1 MEGIIIS
8 IVIAIVGLFLQN
20 RSEKNKKAARER
32 AARENNTMRPSQI
45 EVEEEEEKYDELSE
59 YKNAF
64 KEIFGFSTQEPEVIE
79 SNEVKEGKVFN
90 NEGQTP
96 LVTNFYQ
103 EPAKNQ
109 NVVETNSMLSK
120 ENSLKRNPTQ
130 ERVVEGDIVERSV
143 ADINFGDD
151 LSINME
157 YSYED
162 GKNDVAEKLHNIDP
176 RMLVLYSEIM
186 KPKFQ
191 A

>member
-32 AARENNTMRPSQI
+32 AARENNTMKPSQI
-45 EVEEEEEKYDELSE
+45 VEEEEEYDELSE

-64 KEIFGFSTQEPEVIE
+64 KDIFGFSTQEPEVVE
-79 SNEVKEGKVFN
+79 SNEIKEGKVFN

-96 LVTNFYQ
+96 LITNYYQ
-103 EPAKNQ
+103 ESVA
-109 NVVETNSMLSK
+109 
-120 ENSLKRNPTQ
+120 Q
-130 ERVVEGDIVERSV
+130 ERVVEGDIAERSV
-143 ADINFGDD
+143 ADINFGDE

-162 GKNDVAEKLHNIDP
+162 GKNDVAEKLHDIDP
-176 RMLVLYSEIM
+176 KMLVLYSEIM

>member
-32 AARENNTMRPSQI
+32 AARENNTMKPSQI
-45 EVEEEEEKYDELSE
+45 VEEEEEYDELSE

-64 KEIFGFSTQEPEVIE
+64 KDIFGFSTQEPEVVE
-79 SNEVKEGKVFN
+79 SNEIKEGKVFN

-96 LVTNFYQ
+96 LITNYYQ
-103 EPAKNQ
+103 ESVA
-109 NVVETNSMLSK
+109 
-120 ENSLKRNPTQ
+120 Q

-176 RMLVLYSEIM
+176 KMLVLYSEIM

>member
-32 AARENNTMRPSQI
+32 AARENNTMKPSQI
-45 EVEEEEEKYDELSE
+45 VEEEEEYDELSE

-64 KEIFGFSTQEPEVIE
+64 KDIFGFSTQEPEVVE
-79 SNEVKEGKVFN
+79 SNEIKEGKVFN

-96 LVTNFYQ
+96 LVTNYYQ
-103 EPAKNQ
+103 EPVA
-109 NVVETNSMLSK
+109 
-120 ENSLKRNPTQ
+120 Q

-162 GKNDVAEKLHNIDP
+162 GKNDVAKKLHNIDP
-176 RMLVLYSEIM
+176 KMLVLYSEIM

>member
-32 AARENNTMRPSQI
+32 AARENNTMKPSQI
-45 EVEEEEEKYDELSE
+45 VEEEEEYDELSE

-64 KEIFGFSTQEPEVIE
+64 KDIFGFSTQEPEVVE
-79 SNEVKEGKVFN
+79 SNEIKEGKVFN

-96 LVTNFYQ
+96 LVTNYYQ
-103 EPAKNQ
+103 EPVA
-109 NVVETNSMLSK
+109 
-120 ENSLKRNPTQ
+120 Q
-130 ERVVEGDIVERSV
+130 ERVVEGDIAERSV

-191 A
+191 E

>member
-32 AARENNTMRPSQI
+32 AARENNTMKPSQI
-45 EVEEEEEKYDELSE
+45 VEEEEEYDELSE

-64 KEIFGFSTQEPEVIE
+64 KDIFGFSTQEPEVVE
-79 SNEVKEGKVFN
+79 SNEIKEGKVFN

-96 LVTNFYQ
+96 LVTNYYQ
-103 EPAKNQ
+103 EPVA
-109 NVVETNSMLSK
+109 
-120 ENSLKRNPTQ
+120 Q

-162 GKNDVAEKLHNIDP
+162 GKNDIAEKLHNIDP

-191 A
+191 E

>member
-45 EVEEEEEKYDELSE
+45 EEEEEEYDELSE

-64 KEIFGFSTQEPEVIE
+64 KDIFGFSTQEPEVIE
-79 SNEVKEGKVFN
+79 SNEVNEGKVFN

-103 EPAKNQ
+103 EPVA
-109 NVVETNSMLSK
+109 
-120 ENSLKRNPTQ
+120 Q
-130 ERVVEGDIVERSV
+130 ERVVEGDIAERSV
-143 ADINFGDD
+143 ADISFGDD

-176 RMLVLYSEIM
+176 KMLVLYSEIM

>member
-45 EVEEEEEKYDELSE
+45 VEEEEEYDELSE

-64 KEIFGFSTQEPEVIE
+64 KDIFGFSTQEPEVVE
-79 SNEVKEGKVFN
+79 SNEVKEGKIFN

-130 ERVVEGDIVERSV
+130 ERVVEGDIAERSV

-191 A
+191 E

>member
-8 IVIAIVGLFLQN
+8 IVIAIVGLFLQS

-32 AARENNTMRPSQI
+32 AARENNTMKPSQI
-45 EVEEEEEKYDELSE
+45 VEEEEEYDELSE

-64 KEIFGFSTQEPEVIE
+64 KDIFGFSTQEPEVVE
-79 SNEVKEGKVFN
+79 SNEIKEGKVFN

-96 LVTNFYQ
+96 LVTNYYQ
-103 EPAKNQ
+103 EPVA
-109 NVVETNSMLSK
+109 
-120 ENSLKRNPTQ
+120 Q

-176 RMLVLYSEIM
+176 KMLVLYSEIM

>member
-32 AARENNTMRPSQI
+32 AARENNTMKPSQI
-45 EVEEEEEKYDELSE
+45 VEEEEEYDELSE

-64 KEIFGFSTQEPEVIE
+64 KDIFGFSTQEPEVVE
-79 SNEVKEGKVFN
+79 SNEIKEGKIFN

-103 EPAKNQ
+103 EPVA
-109 NVVETNSMLSK
+109 
-120 ENSLKRNPTQ
+120 Q
-130 ERVVEGDIVERSV
+130 ERVVEGDIAERSV

-191 A
+191 E

>member
-32 AARENNTMRPSQI
+32 AARENNTMKPSQI
-45 EVEEEEEKYDELSE
+45 VEEEEYDELSE

-64 KEIFGFSTQEPEVIE
+64 KDIFGFSTQEPEVVE
-79 SNEVKEGKVFN
+79 SNEVKEGKIFN

-103 EPAKNQ
+103 EPVA
-109 NVVETNSMLSK
+109 
-120 ENSLKRNPTQ
+120 Q
-130 ERVVEGDIVERSV
+130 EKVVEGDIVERSV

-176 RMLVLYSEIM
+176 KMLVLYSEIM

>member
-32 AARENNTMRPSQI
+32 AARENNTMKPSQI
-45 EVEEEEEKYDELSE
+45 VEEEEYDELSE

-64 KEIFGFSTQEPEVIE
+64 KDIFGFSTQEPEVVE
-79 SNEVKEGKVFN
+79 SNEVKEGKIFN

-103 EPAKNQ
+103 EPVA
-109 NVVETNSMLSK
+109 
-120 ENSLKRNPTQ
+120 Q
-130 ERVVEGDIVERSV
+130 EKVVEGDIAERSV

-176 RMLVLYSEIM
+176 KMLVLYSEIM

>member
-32 AARENNTMRPSQI
+32 AARENNTMKPSQI
-45 EVEEEEEKYDELSE
+45 VEEEEEYDELSE

-64 KEIFGFSTQEPEVIE
+64 KDIFGFSTQEPEVVE
-79 SNEVKEGKVFN
+79 SNEIKEGKVFN

-96 LVTNFYQ
+96 LITNYYQ
-103 EPAKNQ
+103 ESVA
-109 NVVETNSMLSK
+109 
-120 ENSLKRNPTQ
+120 Q
-130 ERVVEGDIVERSV
+130 ERVVEGDIAERSV
-143 ADINFGDD
+143 ADINFGDE

-191 A
+191 E

>member
-32 AARENNTMRPSQI
+32 AARDNNTMKPSQI
-45 EVEEEEEKYDELSE
+45 EEEEEYDELSE

-64 KEIFGFSTQEPEVIE
+64 KDIFGFSTQEPEVVE
-79 SNEVKEGKVFN
+79 SNEVKEGKIFN

-103 EPAKNQ
+103 EPVA
-109 NVVETNSMLSK
+109 
-120 ENSLKRNPTQ
+120 Q
-130 ERVVEGDIVERSV
+130 ERVVEGDIAERSV
-143 ADINFGDD
+143 ADISFGDD

-176 RMLVLYSEIM
+176 KMLVLYSEIM

>member
-32 AARENNTMRPSQI
+32 AARENNTMKPSQI
-45 EVEEEEEKYDELSE
+45 VEEEEEYDELSE

-64 KEIFGFSTQEPEVIE
+64 KDIFGFSTQEPEVVE
-79 SNEVKEGKVFN
+79 SNEIKEGKVFN

-96 LVTNFYQ
+96 LITNYYQ
-103 EPAKNQ
+103 ESVA
-109 NVVETNSMLSK
+109 
-120 ENSLKRNPTQ
+120 Q
-130 ERVVEGDIVERSV
+130 ERVVEGDIAERSV
-143 ADINFGDD
+143 ADINFGDE

-176 RMLVLYSEIM
+176 KMLVLYSEIM

-191 A
+191 E

>member
-32 AARENNTMRPSQI
+32 AARENNTMKPSQI
-45 EVEEEEEKYDELSE
+45 VEEEEEYDELSE

-64 KEIFGFSTQEPEVIE
+64 KDIFGFSTQEPEVVE
-79 SNEVKEGKVFN
+79 SNEIKEGKVFN

-96 LVTNFYQ
+96 LVTNYYQ
-103 EPAKNQ
+103 EPVA
-109 NVVETNSMLSK
+109 
-120 ENSLKRNPTQ
+120 Q

-162 GKNDVAEKLHNIDP
+162 GKNDVAEKLLNIDP

-191 A
+191 E

>member
-32 AARENNTMRPSQI
+32 AARENNTMKPSQI
-45 EVEEEEEKYDELSE
+45 VEEEEEYDELSE

-64 KEIFGFSTQEPEVIE
+64 KDIFGFSTQEPEVVE
-79 SNEVKEGKVFN
+79 SNEIKEGKVFN

-96 LVTNFYQ
+96 LVTNYYQ
-103 EPAKNQ
+103 EPVA
-109 NVVETNSMLSK
+109 
-120 ENSLKRNPTQ
+120 Q
-130 ERVVEGDIVERSV
+130 ERVIEGDIVERSV

-176 RMLVLYSEIM
+176 KMLVLYSEIM

>member
-32 AARENNTMRPSQI
+32 AARENNTMKPSQI
-45 EVEEEEEKYDELSE
+45 VEEEEEYDELSE

-64 KEIFGFSTQEPEVIE
+64 KDIFGFSTQEPEVVE
-79 SNEVKEGKVFN
+79 SNEIKEGKVFN

-96 LVTNFYQ
+96 LITNYYQ
-103 EPAKNQ
+103 ESVA
-109 NVVETNSMLSK
+109 
-120 ENSLKRNPTQ
+120 Q
-130 ERVVEGDIVERSV
+130 ERVVEGDIAERSV
-143 ADINFGDD
+143 ADINFGDE

-162 GKNDVAEKLHNIDP
+162 GKNDIAEKLHNIDP

-191 A
+191 E

>member
-32 AARENNTMRPSQI
+32 AARENNTMKPSQI
-45 EVEEEEEKYDELSE
+45 VEEEEEYDELSE

-64 KEIFGFSTQEPEVIE
+64 KDIFGFSTQEPEVVE
-79 SNEVKEGKVFN
+79 SNEIKEGNVFN

-96 LVTNFYQ
+96 LVTNYYQ
-103 EPAKNQ
+103 EPVA
-109 NVVETNSMLSK
+109 
-120 ENSLKRNPTQ
+120 Q
-130 ERVVEGDIVERSV
+130 ERVVEDDIVERSV

-176 RMLVLYSEIM
+176 KMLVLYSEIM

>member
-32 AARENNTMRPSQI
+32 AARENNTMKPSQI
-45 EVEEEEEKYDELSE
+45 VEEEEEYDELSE

-64 KEIFGFSTQEPEVIE
+64 KDIFGFSTQEPEVVE
-79 SNEVKEGKVFN
+79 SNEINEGKVFN

-96 LVTNFYQ
+96 LVTNYYQ
-103 EPAKNQ
+103 EPVA
-109 NVVETNSMLSK
+109 
-120 ENSLKRNPTQ
+120 Q

-176 RMLVLYSEIM
+176 KMLVLYSEIM

>member
-32 AARENNTMRPSQI
+32 AARENNTMKPSQI
-45 EVEEEEEKYDELSE
+45 VEEEEYDELSE

-64 KEIFGFSTQEPEVIE
+64 KDIFGFSTQEPEVVE
-79 SNEVKEGKVFN
+79 SNEVKEGKIFN

-103 EPAKNQ
+103 EPVA
-109 NVVETNSMLSK
+109 
-120 ENSLKRNPTQ
+120 Q
-130 ERVVEGDIVERSV
+130 EKVVEGDIAERSV

-191 A
+191 E

>member
-32 AARENNTMRPSQI
+32 AARENNTMKPSQI
-45 EVEEEEEKYDELSE
+45 VEEEEEYDELSE

-64 KEIFGFSTQEPEVIE
+64 KDIFGFSTQEPEVVE
-79 SNEVKEGKVFN
+79 SNEIKEGKVFN

-96 LVTNFYQ
+96 LVTNYYQ
-103 EPAKNQ
+103 EPVA
-109 NVVETNSMLSK
+109 
-120 ENSLKRNPTQ
+120 Q
-130 ERVVEGDIVERSV
+130 ERVVEDDIVERSV

-176 RMLVLYSEIM
+176 KMLVLYSEIM

>member
-32 AARENNTMRPSQI
+32 AARENNTMKPSQI
-45 EVEEEEEKYDELSE
+45 VEEEEEYDELSE

-64 KEIFGFSTQEPEVIE
+64 KDIFGFSTQEPEVVE
-79 SNEVKEGKVFN
+79 SNEIKEGKVFN

-96 LVTNFYQ
+96 LVTNYYQ
-103 EPAKNQ
+103 EPVA
-109 NVVETNSMLSK
+109 
-120 ENSLKRNPTQ
+120 Q

-176 RMLVLYSEIM
+176 KMLVLYSEIM

>member
-32 AARENNTMRPSQI
+32 AARENNTMKPSQI
-45 EVEEEEEKYDELSE
+45 VEEEEEYDELSE

-64 KEIFGFSTQEPEVIE
+64 KDIFGFSTQEPEVVE
-79 SNEVKEGKVFN
+79 SNEIKEGKVFN

-96 LVTNFYQ
+96 LITNYYQ
-103 EPAKNQ
+103 ESVA
-109 NVVETNSMLSK
+109 
-120 ENSLKRNPTQ
+120 Q

-176 RMLVLYSEIM
+176 KMLVLYSEIM

-191 A
+191 E

>member
-32 AARENNTMRPSQI
+32 AARENNTMKPSQI
-45 EVEEEEEKYDELSE
+45 VEEEEEYDELSE

-64 KEIFGFSTQEPEVIE
+64 KDIFGFSTQEPEVVE
-79 SNEVKEGKVFN
+79 SNEIKEGKVFN

-96 LVTNFYQ
+96 LVTNYYQ
-103 EPAKNQ
+103 EPVA
-109 NVVETNSMLSK
+109 
-120 ENSLKRNPTQ
+120 Q
-130 ERVVEGDIVERSV
+130 ERVVEDDIVERSV

-191 A
+191 E

>member
-32 AARENNTMRPSQI
+32 AARENNTMKPSQI
-45 EVEEEEEKYDELSE
+45 VEEEEYDELSE

-64 KEIFGFSTQEPEVIE
+64 KDIFGFSTQEPEVVE
-79 SNEVKEGKVFN
+79 SNEVKEGKIFN
-90 NEGQTP
+90 NEGETP

-103 EPAKNQ
+103 EPVA
-109 NVVETNSMLSK
+109 
-120 ENSLKRNPTQ
+120 Q
-130 ERVVEGDIVERSV
+130 EKVVEGDIAERSV

-191 A
+191 E

>member
-8 IVIAIVGLFLQN
+8 IVIAIVGLFLQH

-32 AARENNTMRPSQI
+32 AARENNTMKPSQI
-45 EVEEEEEKYDELSE
+45 VEEEEEYDELSE

-64 KEIFGFSTQEPEVIE
+64 KDIFGFSTQEPEVVE
-79 SNEVKEGKVFN
+79 SNEIKEGKVFN

-96 LVTNFYQ
+96 LVTNYYQ
-103 EPAKNQ
+103 EPVA
-109 NVVETNSMLSK
+109 
-120 ENSLKRNPTQ
+120 Q

-176 RMLVLYSEIM
+176 KMLVLYSEIM

>member
-32 AARENNTMRPSQI
+32 AARENNTMKPSQI
-45 EVEEEEEKYDELSE
+45 VEEEEEYDELSE

-64 KEIFGFSTQEPEVIE
+64 KDIFGFSTQEPEVVE
-79 SNEVKEGKVFN
+79 SNEIKEGKIFN

-103 EPAKNQ
+103 EPVA
-109 NVVETNSMLSK
+109 
-120 ENSLKRNPTQ
+120 Q

-176 RMLVLYSEIM
+176 KMLVLYSEIM

>member
-32 AARENNTMRPSQI
+32 AARENNTMKPSQI
-45 EVEEEEEKYDELSE
+45 VEEEEEYDELSE

-64 KEIFGFSTQEPEVIE
+64 KDIFGFSTQEPEVVE
-79 SNEVKEGKVFN
+79 SNEIKEGKVFN

-96 LVTNFYQ
+96 LVTNYYQ
-103 EPAKNQ
+103 EPVA
-109 NVVETNSMLSK
+109 
-120 ENSLKRNPTQ
+120 Q
-130 ERVVEGDIVERSV
+130 ERVVEGDIAERSV

-176 RMLVLYSEIM
+176 KMLVLYSEIM

>member
-32 AARENNTMRPSQI
+32 AARENNTMKPSQI
-45 EVEEEEEKYDELSE
+45 VEEEEEYDELSE

-64 KEIFGFSTQEPEVIE
+64 KDIFGFSTQEPEVVE
-79 SNEVKEGKVFN
+79 SNEIKEGKVFN

-96 LVTNFYQ
+96 LVTNYYQ
-103 EPAKNQ
+103 EPVA
-109 NVVETNSMLSK
+109 
-120 ENSLKRNPTQ
+120 Q
-130 ERVVEGDIVERSV
+130 ERVVEGDIAERSV
-143 ADINFGDD
+143 ADINFGND

>member
-32 AARENNTMRPSQI
+32 AARENNTMKPSQI
-45 EVEEEEEKYDELSE
+45 VEEEEEYDELSE

-64 KEIFGFSTQEPEVIE
+64 KDIFGFSTQEPEVVE
-79 SNEVKEGKVFN
+79 SNEIKEGKVFN

-96 LVTNFYQ
+96 LVTNYYQ
-103 EPAKNQ
+103 EPVA
-109 NVVETNSMLSK
+109 
-120 ENSLKRNPTQ
+120 Q

-176 RMLVLYSEIM
+176 KMLVLYSEIM

-191 A
+191 E

>member
-8 IVIAIVGLFLQN
+8 IVIAIVGLFLQH

-32 AARENNTMRPSQI
+32 AARENNTMKPSQI
-45 EVEEEEEKYDELSE
+45 VEEEEEYDELSE

-64 KEIFGFSTQEPEVIE
+64 KDIFGFSTQEPEVVE
-79 SNEVKEGKVFN
+79 SNEIKEGKVFN

-96 LVTNFYQ
+96 LITNYYQ
-103 EPAKNQ
+103 EPVA
-109 NVVETNSMLSK
+109 
-120 ENSLKRNPTQ
+120 Q

-176 RMLVLYSEIM
+176 KMLVLYSEIM

>member
-8 IVIAIVGLFLQN
+8 IVIAIVGLFLQS

-32 AARENNTMRPSQI
+32 AARENNTMKPSQI
-45 EVEEEEEKYDELSE
+45 VEEEEEYDELSE

-64 KEIFGFSTQEPEVIE
+64 KDIFGFSTQEPEVVE
-79 SNEVKEGKVFN
+79 SNEIKEGKVFN

-103 EPAKNQ
+103 EPVA
-109 NVVETNSMLSK
+109 
-120 ENSLKRNPTQ
+120 Q
-130 ERVVEGDIVERSV
+130 EKVVEGDIAERSV

-176 RMLVLYSEIM
+176 KMLVLYSEIM

>member
-45 EVEEEEEKYDELSE
+45 VEEEEEYDELSE

-64 KEIFGFSTQEPEVIE
+64 KDIFGFSTQEPEVVE
-79 SNEVKEGKVFN
+79 SNEIKEGNVFN

-96 LVTNFYQ
+96 LVTNYYQ
-103 EPAKNQ
+103 EPVA
-109 NVVETNSMLSK
+109 
-120 ENSLKRNPTQ
+120 Q
-130 ERVVEGDIVERSV
+130 ERVVEDDIVERSV

-176 RMLVLYSEIM
+176 KMLVLYSEIM

>member
-32 AARENNTMRPSQI
+32 AARENNTMKPSQI
-45 EVEEEEEKYDELSE
+45 VEEEEEYDELSE

-64 KEIFGFSTQEPEVIE
+64 KDIFGFSTQEPEVVE
-79 SNEVKEGKVFN
+79 SNEIKEGKVFN

-96 LVTNFYQ
+96 LITNYYQ
-103 EPAKNQ
+103 ESVA
-109 NVVETNSMLSK
+109 
-120 ENSLKRNPTQ
+120 Q
-130 ERVVEGDIVERSV
+130 ERVVEGDIAERSV

-191 A
+191 E

>member
-32 AARENNTMRPSQI
+32 AARENNTMKPSQI
-45 EVEEEEEKYDELSE
+45 VEEEEEYDELSE

-64 KEIFGFSTQEPEVIE
+64 KDIFGFSTQEPEVVE
-79 SNEVKEGKVFN
+79 SNEIKEGKVFN

-96 LVTNFYQ
+96 LVTNYYQ
-103 EPAKNQ
+103 EP
-109 NVVETNSMLSK
+109 VV
-120 ENSLKRNPTQ
+120 Q

-176 RMLVLYSEIM
+176 KMLVLYSEIM

>member
-32 AARENNTMRPSQI
+32 AARENNTMKPSQI
-45 EVEEEEEKYDELSE
+45 VEEEEEYDELSE

-64 KEIFGFSTQEPEVIE
+64 KDIFGFSTQEPEVVE
-79 SNEVKEGKVFN
+79 SNEIKEGKVFN

-96 LVTNFYQ
+96 LVTNYYQ
-103 EPAKNQ
+103 EPVA
-109 NVVETNSMLSK
+109 
-120 ENSLKRNPTQ
+120 Q

-191 A
+191 E

>member
-32 AARENNTMRPSQI
+32 AARENNTMKPSQI
-45 EVEEEEEKYDELSE
+45 VEEEEEYDELSE

-64 KEIFGFSTQEPEVIE
+64 KDIFGFSTQEPEVVE
-79 SNEVKEGKVFN
+79 SNEIKEGKIFN

-96 LVTNFYQ
+96 LITNYYQ
-103 EPAKNQ
+103 ESVA
-109 NVVETNSMLSK
+109 
-120 ENSLKRNPTQ
+120 Q
-130 ERVVEGDIVERSV
+130 ERVVEGDIAERSV
-143 ADINFGDD
+143 ADINFGDE

-162 GKNDVAEKLHNIDP
+162 GKNDIAEKLHNIDP
-176 RMLVLYSEIM
+176 KMLVLYSEIM

>member
-32 AARENNTMRPSQI
+32 AARENNTMKPSQI
-45 EVEEEEEKYDELSE
+45 VEEEEEYDELSE

-64 KEIFGFSTQEPEVIE
+64 KDIFGFSTQEPEVVE
-79 SNEVKEGKVFN
+79 SNEIKEGKVFN

-96 LVTNFYQ
+96 LVTNYYQ
-103 EPAKNQ
+103 EP
-109 NVVETNSMLSK
+109 VV
-120 ENSLKRNPTQ
+120 Q

-191 A
+191 E